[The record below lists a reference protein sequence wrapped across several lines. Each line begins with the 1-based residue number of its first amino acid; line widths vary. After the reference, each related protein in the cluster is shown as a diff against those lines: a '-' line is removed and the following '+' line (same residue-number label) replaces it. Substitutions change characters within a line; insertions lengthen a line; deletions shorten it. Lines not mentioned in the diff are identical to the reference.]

1 MRIETLAIEI
11 LWYNLTSSSKIGDNK
26 KRSKGKK
33 WKKQRNRITAARLVR
48 NKLIPR
54 SLRDNL
60 NDQQKR
66 FNVINQERDSSNWV
80 STLSNSDE
88 EYMMTKQLFWD
99 LIKIWYRWA
108 LYCLADKCV
117 WVEKFN
123 LHHVLSSKNGG
134 FVSISDITKYVI

>member
-1 MRIETLAIEI
+1 MRIETLPIEI

-33 WKKQRNRITAARLVR
+33 WKKQRNQITAARLVR

-60 NDQQKR
+60 NDQKKR

-123 LHHVLSSKNGG
+123 LHHMLSSKNGG

>member
-11 LWYNLTSSSKIGDNK
+11 LWYNLTSSSKIGYNK

-33 WKKQRNRITAARLVR
+33 WKKQRNQITAARLVR

-117 WVEKFN
+117 WVEKLN
-123 LHHVLSSKNGG
+123 LHHVLSSKNGD

>member
-1 MRIETLAIEI
+1 MRTETLAIEI

-33 WKKQRNRITAARLVR
+33 WKKQRNQITAARLVR

-60 NDQQKR
+60 NDQKKR